1 MNIDLDGANGRT
13 RPTQR
18 RGIRQILRHFD
29 ALKQRRNH
37 RPDGPGVDR
46 AIGVSPDS
54 LINGTSIQTSAAA
67 NAEQR
72 FAHLGISEDLRA
84 AVIEDD
90 EMKLFGAILL
100 SSQTGGTNQ
109 RNIAGLFLSGG
120 TSRQ

>member
-13 RPTQR
+13 GPPER
-18 RGIRQILRHFD
+18 RGIKQILRHFD
-29 ALKQRRNH
+29 TLKQRRNN

-46 AIGVSPDS
+46 AIGVSPDP
-54 LINGTSIQTSAAA
+54 LVNGTSIQTSAAA

-90 EMKLFGAILL
+90 EMKLFGAILF
-100 SSQTGGTNQ
+100 SGQTGRTNQ
-109 RNIAGLFLSGG
+109 RD
-120 TSRQ
+120 